1 MGRQFASYGT
11 SAVHSF
17 RLLRLRLRPARE
29 ITPASSTPSAV
40 RDDHRRRGPG
50 SDSGATGIEYALIAC
65 FVALAITF
73 GASVAGNGLNK
84 MFYVIG
90 DKMLTATNAAAQ
102 SSN

>member
-1 MGRQFASYGT
+1 ML
-11 SAVHSF
+11 
-17 RLLRLRLRPARE
+17 RLPRLRLRPA
-29 ITPASSTPSAV
+29 PAESLVSSTHPA
-40 RDDHRRRGPG
+40 DKDGRRRGLVA
-50 SDSGATGIEYALIAC
+50 SDTGATGIEYALIAC

-73 GASVAGNGLNK
+73 GASIAGNGLNK